1 MRYLH
6 KLSQCDNAPST
17 RSVGLWREAVD
28 ETRSSPAHLSTN
40 GEWTS
45 AAISAK
51 RAGAGFVLPDR
62 EETAVS
68 VPVAQNMSAK
78 VAFVTGASSGL
89 GAHFAK
95 LLAADQ
101 IGTLVLAARRTDKLN
116 AVAEECMQLRAGRVI
131 VLPLDVA
138 DAQSVTDAFATV
150 LKGERR
156 LDILVNNA
164 GIAETAAALDTSLDD
179 FDKVM
184 HVNLRGVWACAIEAA
199 KIMKAHGGGDIVNIA
214 SILGLRVTNNLAA
227 YAISKAGVVQM
238 TKALALEWARYDIR
252 VNALAP
258 GYVETEINQQFFA
271 SDAGEKLMKRI
282 PMRRVGTLD
291 ELDAPFRLLA
301 QGASRYLTGTILTV
315 DGGHS
320 INAL

>member
-1 MRYLH
+1 MMSIDNTRP
-6 KLSQCDNAPST
+6 LS
-17 RSVGLWREAVD
+17 RRV
-28 ETRSSPAHLSTN
+28 
-40 GEWTS
+40 
-45 AAISAK
+45 AII
-51 RAGAGFVLPDR
+51 
-62 EETAVS
+62 
-68 VPVAQNMSAK
+68 
-78 VAFVTGASSGL
+78 TGASSGL
-89 GAHFAK
+89 GAHFAG
-95 LLAADQ
+95 LLATDQ

-116 AVAEECMQLRAGRVI
+116 TVAEECMQRGAGRVI

-138 DAQSVTDAFATV
+138 DAQSITDAFATV

-164 GIAETAAALDTSLDD
+164 GIAETAAALDTTLEDYD
-179 FDKVM
+179 RIMD
-184 HVNLRGVWACAIEAA
+184 VNLRGVWACALAA
-199 KIMKAHGGGDIVNIA
+199 ARIMKIHGGGDIVNIA

-258 GYVETEINQQFFA
+258 GYVETEINDQFFA
-271 SDAGEKLMKRI
+271 TDAGEKLMKRI
-282 PMRRVGTLD
+282 PMRRVGQLD

-301 QGASRYLTGTILTV
+301 HGASRYLTGTILTV